1 MLSIYLIYVFISY
14 MLDSLSLGLPAG
26 ARISN
31 TYPVTGPVT
40 SQALPPGLSASKS
53 AAPVAPPAAI
63 DYKQLLGQLSTPA
76 AVPVP
81 PVAPTESRPTPPA
94 APFSYARAAGAVSA
108 PPATTTANQ
117 APLSAAASM
126 GPSAMQHPP
135 YILNPE
141 LPTAGILRGTSVTSN
156 QSTAAST
163 ASTAHHS
170 STGFSAQRPLLY
182 NNASGF
188 SVPVGAS
195 ANAAQQHR
203 KEMPRGKFMAPSDVR

>member
-1 MLSIYLIYVFISY
+1 MFLFLICC
-14 MLDSLSLGLPAG
+14 LDSLSLGLPAG

-40 SQALPPGLSASKS
+40 SQALPPGLSASKP

-76 AVPVP
+76 TVSVP
-81 PVAPTESRPTPPA
+81 PAAPTESRPTPPA